1 MQKAH
6 GAQVHEI
13 YKVLKE
19 IFANEEGQPSLITA
33 ATDSDEDATNGDQK
47 KAPGVAK
54 DAYTGNSLAKQGL
67 RPDLTTGP
75 TVGRQSAK
83 GPRFVQWVADRRTTP
98 LIAPFQ
104 LRLQFMKRDV
114 ECIRRFLITGE
125 NSGTG
130 PDGYPEATKN
140 YMWRTVLPELISM
153 YPVCRLLTCGRQ
165 PCHDPWKEG
174 RRPT

>member
-1 MQKAH
+1 MQKAQ

-13 YKVLKE
+13 YNVLKE

-54 DAYTGNSLAKQGL
+54 DAYAGNSLAKQGV
-67 RPDLTTGP
+67 RSDLTTGP
-75 TVGRQSAK
+75 TVGRQSA
-83 GPRFVQWVADRRTTP
+83 
-98 LIAPFQ
+98 
-104 LRLQFMKRDV
+104 
-114 ECIRRFLITGE
+114 IRRFLITGE

-140 YMWRTVLPELISM
+140 YMRRTVLPELISM
-153 YPVCRLLTCGRQ
+153 YSVCRLLTCGRQ
-165 PCHDPWKEG
+165 PCHDPWNLDG
-174 RRPT
+174 RKDAGPRSVELQRLSARSSVRRSTPADH